1 MCILLLEIR
10 LIRFNSTEVFE
21 EDTGKGLLANFFFF
35 FQGSNPRLLVKR
47 SRHPPSLLTPP
58 FFNFF

>member
-21 EDTGKGLLANFFFF
+21 EGRGKGLLANFFFF
-35 FQGSNPRLLVKR
+35 PRARIHDFWLNDQGTHHLY
-47 SRHPPSLLTPP
+47 
-58 FFNFF
+58 